1 MLLKRISHNSLE
13 YEFIST
19 VVLFFRHATGY
30 ILTPPKNT
38 VALLGKTVILECTTN
53 LSTPVR
59 WKVNSD
65 IIYYNEVITES
76 LRSRF
81 RIENSSYGT
90 HNLVIDK
97 VDLSHAGTYICL
109 PTVYPGEREEGFSAQ
124 LTVLGKSA
132 LTKVIMF

>member
-1 MLLKRISHNSLE
+1 MGLPQNSLSCK
-13 YEFIST
+13 FIST
-19 VVLFFRHATGY
+19 VVLLFRNATGY
-30 ILTPPKNT
+30 IPTSPKNT
-38 VALLGKTVILECTTN
+38 VALLGKKVVIECTTN

-59 WKVNSD
+59 WKVNSE

-76 LRSRF
+76 LRSKF
-81 RIENSSYGT
+81 RIETSSDGT
-90 HNLVIDK
+90 YMYNLIIDE